1 MMDAKEIQERF
12 IRAAEIGRY
21 REHVGGPARDGNC
34 WLPIIHTQKDM
45 NGWGSERLKE
55 ERDRFWKGQSVP
67 QSWEISAAEETLGWL
82 SNITDENERRAL
94 MAWADCMATKRVFQ
108 DWCEREGI
116 SRETGRRRK
125 ERAILRIMLALT
137 RKPLQHNEND
147 ILDMLHDE
155 PDLVHKTDTIRVLRP
170 DDAKP
175 ICGFD
180 LDLCDFSWAE
190 AQNAKRRQ
198 REAAKRRHEDA
209 SVRA

>member
-55 ERDRFWKGQSVP
+55 ERDRFWKGFAAP
-67 QSWEISAAEETLGWL
+67 QAWEISEAEETLGW
-82 SNITDENERRAL
+82 IPHVIKKDERRAL
-94 MAWADCMATKRVFQ
+94 LAWADCMATKRVFQ

-116 SRETGRRRK
+116 TRETGRRRK

-137 RKPLQHNEND
+137 RKPLQHNENL
-147 ILDMLHDE
+147 IQSMLHDE
-155 PDLVHKTDTIRVLRP
+155 PDLVHKTDTMQVWRA

-180 LDLCDFSWAE
+180 LGLCDFSWAE
-190 AQNAKRRQ
+190 AQNAKRRERQ
-198 REAAKRRHEDA
+198 ANKRARSADQLI
-209 SVRA
+209 